1 MIKKIKID
9 DKRID
14 KRDEDLSLGLYIKG
28 DTIEGQTLVKDDKK
42 MEIGDNKK
50 IKFDIQEI

>member
-1 MIKKIKID
+1 MT
-9 DKRID
+9 KRIY
-14 KRDEDLSLGLYIKG
+14 KIDEDLSLGLYIKG

-50 IKFDIQEI
+50 IKFDIQER